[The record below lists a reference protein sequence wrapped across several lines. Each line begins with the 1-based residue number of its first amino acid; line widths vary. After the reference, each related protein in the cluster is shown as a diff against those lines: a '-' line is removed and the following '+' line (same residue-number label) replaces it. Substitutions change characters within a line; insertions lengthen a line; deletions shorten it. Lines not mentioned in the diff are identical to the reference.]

1 MAAPNIKIGQL
12 RAAIWLEV
20 VVQKF
25 LEVHLYAKSFYL
37 DFILKVN
44 LNIIFWSSHKAQ
56 RDKNLALSL
65 QWLRLL
71 LWLGLNPQPGNFH
84 MLWVRPKKIN

>member
-1 MAAPNIKIGQL
+1 M
-12 RAAIWLEV
+12 EV

-25 LEVHLYAKSFYL
+25 SEVHLYAKSFYL

-56 RDKNLALSL
+56 RDKNLAFAIAVAQIATVAGVESPA
-65 QWLRLL
+65 W
-71 LWLGLNPQPGNFH
+71 
-84 MLWVRPKKIN
+84 